1 MSDHEE
7 EAPQVEEQKEVIDDI
22 NKAIRSVIQKSQSN
36 NGKKIMRFAW
46 PKEARGWPWLK
57 VGFSP
62 DLHEDWLLN

>member
-36 NGKKIMRFAW
+36 NGKKIMRFA
-46 PKEARGWPWLK
+46 
-57 VGFSP
+57 
-62 DLHEDWLLN
+62 